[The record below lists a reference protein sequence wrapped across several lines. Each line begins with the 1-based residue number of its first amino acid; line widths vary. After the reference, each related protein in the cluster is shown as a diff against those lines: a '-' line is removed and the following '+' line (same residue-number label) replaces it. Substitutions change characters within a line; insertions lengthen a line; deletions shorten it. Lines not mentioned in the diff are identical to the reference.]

1 MPLGSDI
8 VRPRMWPVALLLSFD
23 KAHSK
28 FAAIGPRWLR
38 HMCSGTSLR
47 LLFRFQ
53 IYFTAKTATPLSPNL
68 TPFT

>member
-1 MPLGSDI
+1 MLLGSGI

-23 KAHSK
+23 KAHSN
-28 FAAIGPRWLR
+28 FAAIGPRWLS
-38 HMCSGTSLR
+38 HKCSGTSLR

-53 IYFTAKTATPLSPNL
+53 IHFTAKTAAPLSPNS